1 MPRYRAPRIADFLAL
16 TPREREV
23 LAAVADGFTDH
34 ELAKLFSRSPA
45 TIRMHMRSL
54 RVKLCV
60 ACRAHLVRVAIEAQ
74 MVPRM
79 PPAAIQARHQAA
91 TSTQP
96 PIPRAHQPQKATPRA
111 PGPWGR

>member
-60 ACRAHLVRVAIEAQ
+60 SCRAHLVRVAIEAQ
-74 MVPRM
+74 MVPRT
-79 PPAAIQARHQAA
+79 PLGAIQVRP
-91 TSTQP
+91 QP
-96 PIPRAHQPQKATPRA
+96 GASVPPPTLRAHQPQKATQRA